1 MTDPTRKPDATGP
14 DSRPDAGSGAGTD
27 AAAKAATV
35 AYPMVHRLRVRWAEA
50 DMQGVVFNANYL
62 AWFDIGVT
70 EYFRGVSGGNRD
82 LLNEVFD
89 KLFVVRSTLDY
100 RAPARFDEEVE
111 VCARTVKMGSS
122 SLEIAFAIRRD
133 GVTLVE
139 GSNVYVHTADGRP
152 APLPALL
159 RERITAY
166 EAGPAGEAAR

>member
-1 MTDPTRKPDATGP
+1 MTDEN
-14 DSRPDAGSGAGTD
+14 AGQTF
-27 AAAKAATV
+27 
-35 AYPMVHRLRVRWAEA
+35 PLVHRLRVRWAEA

-70 EYFRGVSGGNRD
+70 EYFRGVSGGDRT

-100 RAPARFDEEVE
+100 RAPARFDEEIE
-111 VCARTVKMGSS
+111 VCARTVKMGNS

-139 GSNVYVHTADGRP
+139 GRNVYVHTAEGQS

-159 RERITAY
+159 RGRIEAY
-166 EAGPAGEAAR
+166 EASAGRSAG